1 MPPAA
6 HPGRTLARARSAVV
20 KLVAV
25 SDPPDYEQPWQT
37 LGASDA
43 TGSGAVIA
51 TADGLRILT
60 NAHVVEHQVYVEVRR
75 FGHAQ
80 KYECEVAGI
89 GHECDLALLHVEDE
103 SFFRTVEPLRLGPL
117 PALGDRVAALGFPIG
132 GERLSVTEGVVSRI
146 EMTGYAQSHRSLL
159 AVQIDAAINA
169 GNSGGPVLKSGSM
182 VGVAFQALDEAEN
195 IGYVIPSPIVKR
207 FLADLED
214 GVFDGFPALGLDTQ
228 NLESGAHRRSLKLPT
243 SARGILVTRTY
254 YQGSAWKVLEPGDVL
269 LEVGGK
275 KLANDGTVRFRGGA
289 RIEYTHEIAM
299 RQVGERLPVVVWRAG
314 KRVSLEV
321 TLTTYKPLVP
331 ESTDLRHPRYFL
343 YAGLVFVPLTHG
355 LLQSWGGNWRAHAPP
370 ELVALYEGGIRTSA
384 RREVVLLQKVLA
396 DEVNRGYGDWE
407 VVPIAKLNGR
417 GVRDLNDLARRV
429 ERSTEPFVRFETI
442 EGGQIVIDRARAL
455 DRQATILRRYGVPQD
470 RSGVRQFGR

>member
-1 MPPAA
+1 
-6 HPGRTLARARSAVV
+6 VV
-20 KLVAV
+20 KVVAV

-37 LGASDA
+37 LGASEA
-43 TGSGAVIA
+43 TGSGAVVE

-60 NAHVVEHQVYVEVRR
+60 NAHVVEHQVYVDVRR

-80 KYECEVAGI
+80 RYECEVAGI

-103 SFFRTVEPLRLGPL
+103 RFFGTVEPLRLGPL

-146 EMTGYAQSHRSLL
+146 EMTGYAQTHRSLL
-159 AVQIDAAINA
+159 AVQIDAAINE
-169 GNSGGPVLKSGSM
+169 GNSGGPVLKSGAM

-207 FLADLED
+207 FLGDVAD
-214 GVFDGFPALGLDTQ
+214 GVFDGFPALGIDTQ
-228 NLESGAHRRSLKLPT
+228 NLESEAHRRSLGLPT
-243 SARGILVTRTY
+243 TAQGRPGRQGILVVRTY
-254 YQGSAWKVLEPGDVL
+254 FQGSAWQVLQPGDVL

-299 RQVGERLPVVVWRAG
+299 RQVGERLPLVVWRDG
-314 KRVSLEV
+314 KRLALDVA
-321 TLTTYKPLVP
+321 LTTYKPLVP
-331 ESTDLRHPRYFL
+331 ESADLRHPRYFL

-396 DEVNRGYGDWE
+396 DEVNRGYGDRE

-429 ERSTEPFVRFETI
+429 DRSTEPFLRFETI

-470 RSGVRQFGR
+470 RSGVRGTAPSGRA